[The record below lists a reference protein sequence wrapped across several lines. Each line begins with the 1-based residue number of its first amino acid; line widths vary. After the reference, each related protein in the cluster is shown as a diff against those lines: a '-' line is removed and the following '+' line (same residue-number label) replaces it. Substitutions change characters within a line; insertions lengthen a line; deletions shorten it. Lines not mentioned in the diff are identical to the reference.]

1 MDGRRGTMVAAK
13 VRNYDDIAV
22 GEELPEVEQL
32 VTIPIMQRWSSDV
45 EELRRDH
52 YDSKYAI
59 EHDGLPE
66 AVLSGSFSQAYL
78 WEILFNWVGP
88 EAWVVET
95 YQKNAAGV
103 HPADVLTFLGRVTN
117 KEVKNGLGYLELD
130 IGLRLQDGTVP
141 IPGTATVVLPL
152 KGGRP
157 VPYPFKP

>member
-1 MDGRRGTMVAAK
+1 MVAAK

-78 WEILFNWVGP
+78 WAILFNWVGP
-88 EAWVVET
+88 DGGVFKI

-103 HPADVLTFLGRVTN
+103 QPGDVLTFIGRVTS
-117 KEVKNGLGYLELD
+117 KEVKNGLGYLELN
-130 IGLRLQDGTVP
+130 IGLRKQDGSVP

-152 KGGRP
+152 TNGRP
-157 VPYPFKP
+157 VPHPFKP